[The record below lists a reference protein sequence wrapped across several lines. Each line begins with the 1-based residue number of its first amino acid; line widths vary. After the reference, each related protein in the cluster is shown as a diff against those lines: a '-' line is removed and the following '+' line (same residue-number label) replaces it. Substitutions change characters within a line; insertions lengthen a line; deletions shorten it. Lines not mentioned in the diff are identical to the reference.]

1 MSTLEYW
8 QNKSLKLDDDEFSN
22 AMLALG
28 ILAFRANKGGQS
40 QSLALSPSQIELFQK
55 QIITVLENI
64 LTSEE
69 DSNKNEVIVDWET
82 PKHDY
87 IIRTQMFDACFEKI
101 DLKWLADQ
109 WENII
114 KKHLS
119 ANGNRS
125 FRIRIENNKD
135 IESIIPWYSVLL
147 KALPTHKAIHFNLS
161 TKHQEVYMKWPLRL
175 GHFLGTSPGKV
186 LSDVINKWP
195 SSDNA
200 IIVETG
206 RDKDNCDLL
215 FWDGSIAGL
224 KKELVENPANIKCNI
239 VFIRG
244 AIKGQTIIGLKEL
257 ETLADICKCNGFV
270 LFPNALDDSDYS
282 EYINK
287 VTESLSHNAPFDI
300 SLFPEGFDY
309 SNPDFAPV
317 AFLGEPILKF
327 CLESIVDKMV
337 DALEDMPE
345 EAEIEIPAPTFN
357 RLKIPKPEEKIYP
370 SVLKSAIQIN
380 RNNIVYH
387 SESMAATGLS
397 ELSKSV
403 KASEDQA
410 VVTKA
415 RSARFISS
423 RCFIKEQ
430 NKFIREER
438 AMVNE
443 VATKLFVAI
452 SPPDKTW
459 EQHTEPVPEDKLP
472 PQKEAWR
479 LQVILSE
486 PNHLDKPLIAFIRL
500 PKDGPSTECEFD
512 FTPKKAIPFEGRVTF
527 THRGRVIQ
535 TAIIK
540 SPVVKSKK
548 EMPANKNIRIED
560 IKTIRSNIG
569 DLDERRQFDLAIVT
583 NHNSNQQPLMTGI
596 AENHA
601 WFVNLERC
609 DPFTRSINEALSEVV
624 HSAADYKKGF
634 LSEKGKELLFKLVFN
649 GCELYDRII
658 DFDPHQ
664 KNFRESFAKKEY
676 LQIIDT
682 RGDHFVPFEFI
693 YDHEAPDDDAVLC
706 KNWKKALS
714 NGKCQKNC
722 SMNQRK
728 TLCPLGFWCL
738 SKVIERHSILEQ
750 SEVSGADYYLQSE
763 TTANRSELSLQSKAL
778 FASSQKVKAV
788 ENKTVITTFKK
799 LFKEAPIEVKTW
811 ADWEEKVS
819 QNKPSLIVALPHTE
833 YNGTTASLEISNN
846 TIKSIQVR
854 PSHLRPTETDMPPMV
869 ALLGCDT
876 TGSGQEY
883 SSFIWRFKNNGA
895 SIVFGTMATVL
906 GSHAA
911 KSACM
916 LLKGIASKKAKQ
928 NRIGEIMRQM
938 KRDAI
943 KSGLIMALSIVTF
956 GDADWKISG
965 KQ

>member
-706 KNWKKALS
+706 KNW
-714 NGKCQKNC
+714 
-722 SMNQRK
+722 
-728 TLCPLGFWCL
+728 
-738 SKVIERHSILEQ
+738 
-750 SEVSGADYYLQSE
+750 
-763 TTANRSELSLQSKAL
+763 
-778 FASSQKVKAV
+778 
-788 ENKTVITTFKK
+788 
-799 LFKEAPIEVKTW
+799 
-811 ADWEEKVS
+811 
-819 QNKPSLIVALPHTE
+819 
-833 YNGTTASLEISNN
+833 
-846 TIKSIQVR
+846 
-854 PSHLRPTETDMPPMV
+854 
-869 ALLGCDT
+869 
-876 TGSGQEY
+876 
-883 SSFIWRFKNNGA
+883 
-895 SIVFGTMATVL
+895 
-906 GSHAA
+906 
-911 KSACM
+911 
-916 LLKGIASKKAKQ
+916 
-928 NRIGEIMRQM
+928 
-938 KRDAI
+938 
-943 KSGLIMALSIVTF
+943 
-956 GDADWKISG
+956 
-965 KQ
+965 